1 MDRAKDHLVD
11 EPPIGTAPAAQEIA
25 DAVDPDLEVSL
36 TKQRFVESARAI
48 DFLEPLRRHP
58 FVTVATAA
66 AIGVVAASPAV
77 ARAVPFAKASL
88 RKSGLIS
95 KIAQQ
100 AIIQLTARFAQRRT
114 PSASDAEPETP
125 TTPPP

>member
-11 EPPIGTAPAAQEIA
+11 EPPIGNTPAAQEIV

-36 TKQRFVESARAI
+36 SKQRFLESARAI

-77 ARAVPFAKASL
+77 ARAVPAAKASL
-88 RKSGLIS
+88 SRSGLLS

-100 AIIQLTARFAQRRT
+100 ALAQLAARWAQRRAQQAT
-114 PSASDAEPETP
+114 EEVETP
-125 TTPPP
+125 TTPP

>member
-11 EPPIGTAPAAQEIA
+11 EPPIGNAPAAQEIA

-36 TKQRFVESARAI
+36 TKQRFLESARAI

-77 ARAVPFAKASL
+77 ARAVPVAKASL
-88 RKSGLIS
+88 MKSGLLS
-95 KIAQQ
+95 KVVRQ
-100 AIIQLTARFAQRRT
+100 AAMQLATRWVQRRS
-114 PSASDAEPETP
+114 PQPDETEQES
-125 TTPPP
+125 PP

>member
-11 EPPIGTAPAAQEIA
+11 EPPIGNTPAAQEIA

-36 TKQRFVESARAI
+36 TKQRFLESARSV

-77 ARAVPFAKASL
+77 ARAVPAAKASL
-88 RKSGLIS
+88 MKSGLLS
-95 KIAQQ
+95 KIARQ
-100 AIIQLTARFAQRRT
+100 ALAQLAAKWAHRHAQKPT
-114 PSASDAEPETP
+114 DEELETP
-125 TTPPP
+125 NPPP